1 MTFISERL
9 RVENAGPIGPAGPMG
24 RDGHEVRPGPRGE
37 RGEQGP
43 AGLAVAAWEPR
54 PDRFDVTPV
63 YASGEHGLPLNLTSL
78 FEAYNSATEAGEDA
92 EG

>member
-1 MTFISERL
+1 
-9 RVENAGPIGPAGPMG
+9 
-24 RDGHEVRPGPRGE
+24 
-37 RGEQGP
+37 
-43 AGLAVAAWEPR
+43 LAVAAWEPR